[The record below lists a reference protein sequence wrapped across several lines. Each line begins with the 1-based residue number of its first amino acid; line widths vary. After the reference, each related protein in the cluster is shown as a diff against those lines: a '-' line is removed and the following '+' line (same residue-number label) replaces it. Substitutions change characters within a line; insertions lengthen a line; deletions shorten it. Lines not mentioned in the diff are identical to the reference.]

1 MSRVDWKT
9 SQREAPELPGEVV
22 QSWKRFDG
30 NLLKT
35 GSERP

>member
-9 SQREAPELPGEVV
+9 SQREAPELPGRGV

-30 NLLKT
+30 NLFEDRL
-35 GSERP
+35 